1 MRVGG
6 SELDCSDCSCDSL
19 VGDVEKGLLESAVE
33 KGFKVENRTEIAV
46 SSSSLSLSFFLVLES
61 IFLKNDASLFD
72 LEENGFR
79 DRTDAVLCVLDLE
92 NGFNVSLVLGFNL

>member
-1 MRVGG
+1 M
-6 SELDCSDCSCDSL
+6 
-19 VGDVEKGLLESAVE
+19 EKGLLESAVE
-33 KGFKVENRTEIAV
+33 KGFKVEYRTDIAV
-46 SSSSLSLSFFLVLES
+46 STSSSLSLSFFLVLES